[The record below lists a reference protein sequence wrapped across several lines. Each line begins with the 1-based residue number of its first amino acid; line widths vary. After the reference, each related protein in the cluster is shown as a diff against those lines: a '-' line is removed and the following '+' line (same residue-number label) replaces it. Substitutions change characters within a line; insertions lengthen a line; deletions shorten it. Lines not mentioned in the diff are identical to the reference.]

1 MFRGTFSFHSL
12 RPAQSAAAGSQIGRH
27 ILNLA
32 GTFDQNKSWVSPL
45 RMRLKETSKFKR
57 DLIIEYGV
65 RVQKHRVT
73 TIAIIKFA
81 S

>member
-1 MFRGTFSFHSL
+1 MPHQTCPKR
-12 RPAQSAAAGSQIGRH
+12 GSQIGRH

-32 GTFDQNKSWVSPL
+32 GTFDQNYAWVSPL

-73 TIAIIKFA
+73 TIAITIA
-81 S
+81 L